1 MSTRHAGRSYL
12 ITGATSGLGRAVAGH
27 LSGEGARIWALGTTE
42 AGVDAVVGAGAAIGG
57 SACDIT
63 DNDAVQRAVDAAVD
77 ALGKLDGGFVNA
89 GIDGDGEPALTSSS
103 SHFLRVLDVNVRG
116 VFISARCIAGHI
128 LASQGTDT
136 AGSIV
141 INASVNG
148 VRPEVNFASY
158 NASKA
163 AAISLA
169 QTFALEWAPRI
180 AVTAVAPGYFP
191 TRMTEPYL
199 GDADLA
205 DELLAHIPARRFGDP
220 AELGALVSY
229 LLSPEAAY
237 LTGGCINIDGGRH
250 V

>member
-27 LSGEGARIWALGTTE
+27 LSGEGARIWALGTTK

-63 DNDAVQRAVDAAVD
+63 DNDAVQQAVDLAVD
-77 ALGKLDGGFVNA
+77 TLGKLDGGFVNA
-89 GIDGDGEPALTSSS
+89 GIDGDGEPALTASSG
-103 SHFLRVLDVNVRG
+103 HFLRVMDVNVRG
-116 VFISARCIAGHI
+116 VFISARCIAGHL
-128 LASQGTDT
+128 LASPGTDI

-169 QTFALEWAPRI
+169 KTFALEWAPRI